1 MAQHLVVACE
11 KSFYDAPVPLSV
23 FVEASQQLTVGSSR
37 IHVRLR
43 LPMKKTLRFAGN
55 FAELFDVALRLIPS
69 VQAQAILV
77 LIEAPTD
84 WDEIAAKAGD
94 IPVVMAADSAEL
106 LEGAEEA
113 GLSAVAIDMP
123 KSSVH
128 DKLSQGLLEA
138 AAEDMLHTGSN
149 VIALFGAFE
158 SGGIDSLSIIT
169 LKEHLGRLTV
179 RDLRQLETSVPLETL
194 QSVVNLAVE
203 IGREGREGKPVGT
216 IFVVGDQRKVLSL
229 SHPQGFD
236 PVKGY
241 NRKERDLRNARVR
254 EGVKEIAQ
262 MDGAFV
268 ISSDGIILGA
278 CRYIDASAQAIT
290 LSKGLGSRHWAAA
303 AISHASKAIAVA
315 VSESDGTVRLFQNGE
330 VMLRIE
336 PARRP
341 IRWKEYEYEPPEAS
355 D

>member
-1 MAQHLVVACE
+1 
-11 KSFYDAPVPLSV
+11 
-23 FVEASQQLTVGSSR
+23 
-37 IHVRLR
+37 
-43 LPMKKTLRFAGN
+43 MKKSLRFTGN
-55 FAELFDVALRLIPS
+55 FAELLDVALRLVPA
-69 VQAQAILV
+69 VQAQAILI
-77 LIEAPTD
+77 LIEAPTA
-84 WDEIAAKAGD
+84 WEEIADKAKNT
-94 IPVVMAADSAEL
+94 PVVMVADTAEI
-106 LEGAEEA
+106 LEGAAEA
-113 GLSAVAIDMP
+113 GLGAVAIDMP

-138 AAEDMLHTGSN
+138 AAEDILHPGEN
-149 VIALFGAFE
+149 VVALFGSFE
-158 SGGIDSLSIIT
+158 AGGIDSISIIA

-179 RDLRQLETSVPLETL
+179 RDLRQLETSVPLDTL
-194 QSVVNLAVE
+194 QCVVNVAVE

-216 IFVVGDQRKVLSL
+216 LFVVGDHRKVLSL

-241 NRKERDLRNARVR
+241 NRQERNLHSPRVR
-254 EGVKEIAQ
+254 EAVKEIAQ
-262 MDGAFV
+262 MDGAFLV
-268 ISSDGIILGA
+268 SSDGIVVGA

-290 LSKGLGSRHWAAA
+290 LSKGLGARHWAAA
-303 AISHASKAIAVA
+303 AISHATKAIAVA

-341 IRWKEYEYEPPEAS
+341 VRWKEYEFEPSESS

>member
-1 MAQHLVVACE
+1 
-11 KSFYDAPVPLSV
+11 
-23 FVEASQQLTVGSSR
+23 
-37 IHVRLR
+37 
-43 LPMKKTLRFAGN
+43 MKKTLRFSGN
-55 FAELFDVALRLIPS
+55 FAELFDAALRLVPA
-69 VQAQAILV
+69 VNAQAILILV
-77 LIEAPTD
+77 ETPSD
-84 WDEIAAKAGD
+84 WEEIAEKAKKV
-94 IPVVMAADSAEL
+94 PVVMVADTLDL

-138 AAEDMLHTGSN
+138 AAADILHTGSD
-149 VIALFGAFE
+149 VVALFGAFE
-158 SGGIDSLSIIT
+158 SGGIDSLSVIA

-179 RDLRQLETSVPLETL
+179 RDLRQLETSVPLDTL
-194 QSVVNLAVE
+194 QTVVNLAVE
-203 IGREGREGKPVGT
+203 IGREGREGKAVGT
-216 IFVVGDQRKVLSL
+216 LFVVGDQRKVLSL

-241 NRKERDLRNARVR
+241 NRKERDLKTARVR

-290 LSKGLGSRHWAAA
+290 LSKGLGARHWAAA

-315 VSESDGTVRLFQNGE
+315 VSESDGTVRLFQKGE

-341 IRWKEYEYEPPEAS
+341 VRWKEYEYEPPEAS